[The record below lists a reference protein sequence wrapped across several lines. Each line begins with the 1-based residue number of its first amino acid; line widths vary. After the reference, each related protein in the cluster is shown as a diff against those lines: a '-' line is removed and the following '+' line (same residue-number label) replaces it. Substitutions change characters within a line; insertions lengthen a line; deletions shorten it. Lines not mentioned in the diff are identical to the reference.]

1 MGILNNFN
9 SSKEGRI
16 ILSIIWG
23 FGLAAIFRKACKG
36 RNCIVIRGPEPEE
49 MHNKIYSFDNKCYKY
64 RAVNTSCNKN

>member
-9 SSKEGRI
+9 SSKEGRF